1 MTQIAHQNTSRPS
14 GRCAALALLFLSL
27 LAGCGAVSSP
37 SSSNGG
43 ASNSGAL
50 AASSTATA
58 GASGSS
64 TLNGCV
70 TVQAPAAASSAADV
84 TVRQVGSETG
94 KPVALK
100 KGQTLEILL
109 PAAYRWRLGTS
120 NLGATLT
127 EVGSGGWYDAATKSC
142 AWRFTGA
149 NTGTIPLDFG
159 GSPVCAPGTKCP
171 AIELEV
177 SYTVTVA

>member
-1 MTQIAHQNTSRPS
+1 MTQIAHHNTSRPS

-50 AASSTATA
+50 AASSTATT

-64 TLNGCV
+64 TRNGCPSQ
-70 TVQAPAAASSAADV
+70 QAPAAASSAADV
-84 TVRQVGSETG
+84 TVKQAGGESG
-94 KPVALK
+94 KSVTLR

-109 PAAYRWRLGTS
+109 PATYHWRLGTS
-120 NLGATLT
+120 NLGGTLT
-127 EVGSGGWYDAATKSC
+127 DVEPEGWYDAAMQSC

-149 NTGTIPLDFG
+149 SVGTIPLDFG
-159 GSPVCAPGTKCP
+159 ATPLCDPGKMCP
-171 AIELEV
+171 ALAFDV
-177 SYTVTVA
+177 SYSVTVS